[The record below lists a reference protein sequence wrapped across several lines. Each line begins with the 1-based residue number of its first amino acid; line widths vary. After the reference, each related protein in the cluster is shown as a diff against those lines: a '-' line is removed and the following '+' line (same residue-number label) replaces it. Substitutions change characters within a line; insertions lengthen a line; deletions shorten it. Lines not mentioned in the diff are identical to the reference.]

1 MDCQKSQAPHLSE
14 VRHFDYPRAGVVYGM
29 QGSREELECAG
40 AEREGFGNT
49 VVRIADDNRD
59 SVADA
64 DYFGNSVIIRHGQIG
79 VRPMVTVFRTAGLA
93 LTAVLIAKLIRRYTE
108 EQALLLTLL
117 AGIGI
122 TAAGVLAMTPI
133 FNEIDNLLAKG
144 GLTPEQTACIA
155 KAAGICCVTQLASD
169 VCKDAGESAIAS
181 AVMLSGKIAL
191 ILLILPLFHPLLT
204 RLEEVLSC
212 VSAFG

>member
-1 MDCQKSQAPHLSE
+1 
-14 VRHFDYPRAGVVYGM
+14 
-29 QGSREELECAG
+29 
-40 AEREGFGNT
+40 
-49 VVRIADDNRD
+49 
-59 SVADA
+59 
-64 DYFGNSVIIRHGQIG
+64 
-79 VRPMVTVFRTAGLA
+79 MVTVFRTAGLA

-155 KAAGICCVTQLASD
+155 KAAGICCVTELIILLQIRQKL
-169 VCKDAGESAIAS
+169 I
-181 AVMLSGKIAL
+181 MLSGKIAL

>member
-1 MDCQKSQAPHLSE
+1 
-14 VRHFDYPRAGVVYGM
+14 
-29 QGSREELECAG
+29 
-40 AEREGFGNT
+40 
-49 VVRIADDNRD
+49 
-59 SVADA
+59 
-64 DYFGNSVIIRHGQIG
+64 
-79 VRPMVTVFRTAGLA
+79 MVTVFRTAGLA

-122 TAAGVLAMTPI
+122 TAAGVFAMTPI